1 VNGDFNCFREASMK
15 REYRIRSA
23 GVKLCALGMIFS
35 SCLALAASHYTDL
48 RNVEPIHGDAAAGA
62 TKAKVC
68 FACHGENGTSVAPIF
83 PRLAGQR
90 VDYLYHRLLTF
101 KRASAKDPYYSK
113 SPMTAMAVPLSD
125 SDMRNLAAFFA
136 SQEPQPAAP
145 TTPAVNPEPTVSPEK
160 GERLFRTG
168 DPARGIPP
176 CQGCHGVEAKGTAV
190 DKGPYLVYPVLRGQ
204 YSPYLVSRLTNFR
217 MGLPHDSTSD
227 FIMSNVARTLDD
239 DSLQAIAGWL
249 SSLPPAKSL

>member
-1 VNGDFNCFREASMK
+1 MK

-23 GVKLCALGMIFS
+23 GVKLCALGMIFGS
-35 SCLALAASHYTDL
+35 GLAPAAAHYTDL
-48 RNVEPIHGDAAAGA
+48 RDVEPIHGDAAAGA

-101 KRASAKDPYYSK
+101 KRAGAKDPYYSK
-113 SPMTAMAVPLSD
+113 SPMTPMAVPLSEI
-125 SDMRNLAAFFA
+125 DMRNLAAFFA

-145 TTPAVNPEPTVSPEK
+145 VTPAVNPSPTPDK

-168 DPARGIPP
+168 DPTRGIPP
-176 CQGCHGVEAKGTAV
+176 CQGCHGAEARGTAV

-217 MGLPHDSTSD
+217 TGLPHDTTSD
-227 FIMSNVARTLDD
+227 FTMSNVARTLDD
-239 DSLQAIAGWL
+239 DSLQAIAAWL

>member
-1 VNGDFNCFREASMK
+1 MK
-15 REYRIRSA
+15 REYRIHCA
-23 GVKLCALGMIFS
+23 GVKLCALGLIFS
-35 SCLALAASHYTDL
+35 TGLAFAASHYTDL
-48 RNVEPIHGDAAAGA
+48 RNVEPTHGDAAAGA
-62 TKAKVC
+62 TKAKAC
-68 FACHGENGTSVAPIF
+68 FACHGENGISVAPIF

-113 SPMTAMAVPLSD
+113 SPMTPMVVPLSD

-145 TTPAVNPEPTVSPEK
+145 TTPTVNPEPTVSPEK

-168 DPARGIPP
+168 DPTRGIPP
-176 CQGCHGVEAKGTAV
+176 CQGCHGVEARGTAV

-217 MGLPHDSTSD
+217 MGLPHGTTSD

-239 DSLQAIAGWL
+239 DSVQAIAAWL
-249 SSLPPAKSL
+249 SSLPPEKSL

>member
-1 VNGDFNCFREASMK
+1 MK
-15 REYRIRSA
+15 RGFLIRCA
-23 GVKLCALGMIFS
+23 AVQLCALGMIVGTGLAVAS
-35 SCLALAASHYTDL
+35 SRYTDL

-62 TKAKVC
+62 TKAKAC

-113 SPMTAMAVPLSD
+113 SPMTAMVVPLSEG
-125 SDMRNLAAFFA
+125 DMRNLAAFFA
-136 SQEPQPAAP
+136 SQEPQPAVP
-145 TTPAVNPEPTVSPEK
+145 TPLPASPEK

-168 DPARGIPP
+168 DPARGVPP
-176 CQGCHGVEAKGTAV
+176 CQGCHGVGARGTAV

-217 MGLPHDSTSD
+217 MGQPHDSTSD

-239 DSLQAIAGWL
+239 DSLQAIAVWL

>member
-1 VNGDFNCFREASMK
+1 MK
-15 REYRIRSA
+15 RGYRIRCG
-23 GVKLCALGMIFS
+23 GVKLCALGMMFS
-35 SCLALAASHYTDL
+35 AALASAASHYTDL
-48 RNVEPIHGDAAAGA
+48 RNVDPIHGDAAAGA
-62 TKAKVC
+62 LKAKTC
-68 FACHGENGTSVAPIF
+68 FACHGENGSSVAPIF

-101 KRASAKDPYYSK
+101 KRANAKDPYYSK

-125 SDMRNLAAFFA
+125 GDMRNLAAFFA

-145 TTPAVNPEPTVSPEK
+145 TTPAVNPEPTAGAEK

-168 DPARGIPP
+168 DPTKGIPP
-176 CQGCHGVEAKGTAV
+176 CQGCHGAEARGTAV

-204 YSPYLVSRLTNFR
+204 YSPYVVSRLTNFR
-217 MGLPHDSTSD
+217 MGQPHDTTSD

-239 DSLQAIAGWL
+239 DSVQAIAAWL
-249 SSLPPAKSL
+249 GSLPPAKSL

>member
-1 VNGDFNCFREASMK
+1 MK
-15 REYRIRSA
+15 RGFRIRCA
-23 GVKLCALGMIFS
+23 AVQLCALGMIVGTG
-35 SCLALAASHYTDL
+35 LAVAASRYTDL

-62 TKAKVC
+62 TKAKAC

-136 SQEPQPAAP
+136 SQEPQPAVP
-145 TTPAVNPEPTVSPEK
+145 TPLPASPEK

-168 DPARGIPP
+168 DPTRGVPP
-176 CQGCHGVEAKGTAV
+176 CQGCHGVGARGTAV

-217 MGLPHDSTSD
+217 MGQPHDSTSD

-239 DSLQAIAGWL
+239 DSVQAIAAWL
-249 SSLPPAKSL
+249 SSLPPEKSL

>member
-1 VNGDFNCFREASMK
+1 MK
-15 REYRIRSA
+15 HGYGIRCA
-23 GVKLCALGMIFS
+23 GAQLCALGMIF
-35 SCLALAASHYTDL
+35 CAGLALASSHYTDL
-48 RNVEPIHGDAAAGA
+48 RDVEPIHGDAAAGA
-62 TKAKVC
+62 TRAKVC

-113 SPMTAMAVPLSD
+113 SPMTPMAVPLSD

-136 SQEPQPAAP
+136 SQEPRPAAP
-145 TTPAVNPEPTVSPEK
+145 ATPAVNPEPTPEK
-160 GERLFRTG
+160 GERLFRRG

-176 CQGCHGVEAKGTAV
+176 CQGCHGAEARGTAV

-204 YSPYLVSRLTNFR
+204 YLPYLISRLTNFR
-217 MGLPHDSTSD
+217 MDLPHDTTSD
-227 FIMSNVARTLDD
+227 FIMSNVTRTLDD
-239 DSLQAIAGWL
+239 DSLQAIAAWL

>member
-1 VNGDFNCFREASMK
+1 MRGDFNFFRAAPMK
-15 REYRIRSA
+15 REYRIRGA
-23 GVKLCALGMIFS
+23 GVKLCALGMMFS
-35 SCLALAASHYTDL
+35 AGLALAASHYTDL
-48 RNVEPIHGDAAAGA
+48 RNVEPIRGDAAAGA

-68 FACHGENGTSVAPIF
+68 FACHGENGASIAPIF

-90 VDYLYHRLLTF
+90 IDYLYHRLLTF

-113 SPMTAMAVPLSD
+113 SPMTPMAVPLSD

-145 TTPAVNPEPTVSPEK
+145 TTPAANPEPAPAK

-168 DPARGIPP
+168 DPARGVPP
-176 CQGCHGVEAKGTAV
+176 CQGCHGGEARGTAV
-190 DKGPYLVYPVLRGQ
+190 DQGPYLVYPVLRGQ

-217 MGLPHDSTSD
+217 MGLPHDTTSD
-227 FIMSNVARTLDD
+227 FIMGNVARTLDD
-239 DSLQAIAGWL
+239 DSLQAIAAWL

>member
-1 VNGDFNCFREASMK
+1 MK
-15 REYRIRSA
+15 REYRIRCA
-23 GVKLCALGMIFS
+23 GVRLCALIGMIFS
-35 SCLALAASHYTDL
+35 SGLALAASHYTDL

-62 TKAKVC
+62 SKAQLC

-101 KRASAKDPYYSK
+101 KRANAKDPYYSK
-113 SPMTAMAVPLSD
+113 SPMTALVVPLSD

-136 SQEPQPAAP
+136 SQEPQPAAS
-145 TTPAVNPEPTVSPEK
+145 TTPAVNPEPTAGAAK

-176 CQGCHGVEAKGTAV
+176 CQGCHGAEARGTAV

-204 YSPYLVSRLTNFR
+204 YSPYLVSRLTSFR
-217 MGLPHDSTSD
+217 MGLPHDTTSD
-227 FIMSNVARTLDD
+227 FIMSNVSRTLDD
-239 DSLQAIAGWL
+239 DSLQAIAAWL

>member
-1 VNGDFNCFREASMK
+1 MK
-15 REYRIRSA
+15 REHRIRCG
-23 GVKLCALGMIFS
+23 GVRLYALGMIFS
-35 SCLALAASHYTDL
+35 SGLASAATHYTDL
-48 RNVEPIHGDAAAGA
+48 RKVEPIHGDATAGA
-62 TKAKVC
+62 SKAKAC

-136 SQEPQPAAP
+136 SQVPQPAAP
-145 TTPAVNPEPTVSPEK
+145 TTPAVNPELTAGLEK

-176 CQGCHGVEAKGTAV
+176 CQGCHGEEARGTAV
-190 DKGPYLVYPVLRGQ
+190 EKGPYLVYPVLRGQ

-217 MGLPHDSTSD
+217 MGQPHDSTSD
-227 FIMSNVARTLDD
+227 FIMSSVARTLDD
-239 DSLQAIAGWL
+239 DSLQAIAAWL
-249 SSLPPAKSL
+249 GSLPPAKSL

>member
-1 VNGDFNCFREASMK
+1 MSGDLNFFREASMK
-15 REYRIRSA
+15 HGYGIRCA
-23 GVKLCALGMIFS
+23 GAQLCALGMIF
-35 SCLALAASHYTDL
+35 CAGLALASSHYTDL
-48 RNVEPIHGDAAAGA
+48 RDVEPIHGDAAAGA
-62 TKAKVC
+62 TRAKVC

-101 KRASAKDPYYSK
+101 KRAGTKDPYYSK
-113 SPMTAMAVPLSD
+113 SPMTAMAVPLSE

-145 TTPAVNPEPTVSPEK
+145 TTPALNPQPTSEK

-176 CQGCHGVEAKGTAV
+176 CQGCHGVEARGTAV

-204 YSPYLVSRLTNFR
+204 YSPYLISRLTNFR

-239 DSLQAIAGWL
+239 DSLRAIAAWL

>member
-1 VNGDFNCFREASMK
+1 MK
-15 REYRIRSA
+15 HENRIRCA
-23 GVKLCALGMIFS
+23 GVTLCALGMIFS
-35 SCLALAASHYTDL
+35 TGLASAASQYTDL
-48 RNVEPIHGDAAAGA
+48 RNIEPIHGDAAAGA
-62 TKAKVC
+62 SKAKVC

-101 KRASAKDPYYSK
+101 KQASAKDPYYSK

-136 SQEPQPAAP
+136 SQEPQPAVP
-145 TTPAVNPEPTVSPEK
+145 TTPTVSPEK
-160 GERLFRTG
+160 GERLFRAG
-168 DPARGIPP
+168 DSTQGIPP
-176 CQGCHGVEAKGTAV
+176 CQGCHGVEARGTAV
-190 DKGPYLVYPVLRGQ
+190 AKGPYLVYPILRGQ

-217 MGLPHDSTSD
+217 MGLPHDTTSD

-239 DSLQAIAGWL
+239 ESLQAIAAWL
-249 SSLPPAKSL
+249 SALPPAKSL

>member
-1 VNGDFNCFREASMK
+1 MK
-15 REYRIRSA
+15 REYRIRCA

-35 SCLALAASHYTDL
+35 TGLAWAASRPTDL

-62 TKAKVC
+62 SKAKVC

-145 TTPAVNPEPTVSPEK
+145 TTPAVNPEPTVGPEK

-176 CQGCHGVEAKGTAV
+176 CQGCHGVEARGTAV

-217 MGLPHDSTSD
+217 MGLPHDTTSD

-239 DSLQAIAGWL
+239 DSLQAIAAWL

>member
-1 VNGDFNCFREASMK
+1 MK
-15 REYRIRSA
+15 RQYRIRCA
-23 GVKLCALGMIFS
+23 GIKLCALGVIFS
-35 SCLALAASHYTDL
+35 TGLASAASHYTDL

-62 TKAKVC
+62 TKATVC
-68 FACHGENGTSVAPIF
+68 FACHGANGTSVAPTF

-90 VDYLYHRLLTF
+90 VDYLYRRLLLF

-113 SPMTAMAVPLSD
+113 SPMTALVVPLSD
-125 SDMRNLAAFFA
+125 RDMRNLAAFFA

-145 TTPAVNPEPTVSPEK
+145 TTATVNLEK

-168 DPARGIPP
+168 DPSKGIPP
-176 CQGCHGVEAKGTAV
+176 CQGCHGAEARGPAIDT
-190 DKGPYLVYPVLRGQ
+190 GPYLVYPVLRGQ
-204 YSPYLVSRLTNFR
+204 YSPYLVARLTSFR

-239 DSLQAIAGWL
+239 DSLQAVTAWL
-249 SSLPPAKSL
+249 SSLKPEKSL

>member
-1 VNGDFNCFREASMK
+1 VSTEF
-15 REYRIRSA
+15 I
-23 GVKLCALGMIFS
+23 KLCAFGAIFS
-35 SCLALAASHYTDL
+35 AGLAVAAPRYTDL
-48 RNVEPIHGDAAAGA
+48 RNVAPIHGDVAAGA
-62 TKAKVC
+62 GKAKVC
-68 FACHGENGTSVAPIF
+68 FACHGENGTSAAPIF

-113 SPMTAMAVPLSD
+113 SPMTAMVVPLSD
-125 SDMRNLAAFFA
+125 GDMRDLAAFFA
-136 SQEPQPAAP
+136 SQEPHPAAP
-145 TTPAVNPEPTVSPEK
+145 TTPAIGPASTPGK

-176 CQGCHGVEAKGTAV
+176 CQGCHGAEARGTAV
-190 DKGPYLVYPVLRGQ
+190 DEGPYLVYPVLRGQ
-204 YSPYLVSRLTNFR
+204 YSPYLISRLTNFR

-239 DSLQAIAGWL
+239 DSLQAIAAWL

>member
-1 VNGDFNCFREASMK
+1 MFREASMK
-15 REYRIRSA
+15 RGYRMRCS

-35 SCLALAASHYTDL
+35 TGLASAASHYTDL

-62 TKAKVC
+62 SKAKAC
-68 FACHGENGTSVAPIF
+68 FACHGENGSSVAPIF

-136 SQEPQPAAP
+136 SQEPQPAAAAP
-145 TTPAVNPEPTVSPEK
+145 TTPAVNPEPTVGAEK

-176 CQGCHGVEAKGTAV
+176 CQGCHGVEARGTAV
-190 DKGPYLVYPVLRGQ
+190 EKGPSLVYPVLRGQ
-204 YSPYLVSRLTNFR
+204 YSPYLVSRLTHFR
-217 MGLPHDSTSD
+217 MSQPHDTTSD

-239 DSLQAIAGWL
+239 DSLQAVAAWL
-249 SSLPPAKSL
+249 GSLPPAKSL

>member
-1 VNGDFNCFREASMK
+1 MK
-15 REYRIRSA
+15 REYRIRCG
-23 GVKLCALGMIFS
+23 GVTLCALGMIFGTG
-35 SCLALAASHYTDL
+35 LASAASHFTDL

-62 TKAKVC
+62 SKAKAC
-68 FACHGENGTSVAPIF
+68 FACHGENGASVAPIF

-90 VDYLYHRLLTF
+90 ADYLYRRLVTF

-125 SDMRNLAAFFA
+125 GDMRNLAAFFA
-136 SQEPQPAAP
+136 SQDPRPAAP
-145 TTPAVNPEPTVSPEK
+145 TGPSAPSVNPDPTIESEPTAGPEK

-176 CQGCHGVEAKGTAV
+176 CQGCHGAEARGTAV
-190 DKGPYLVYPVLRGQ
+190 DKGPFLVYPVLRGQ
-204 YSPYLVSRLTNFR
+204 YPPYLVSRLTNFR
-217 MGLPHDSTSD
+217 MGQPHDTTSD

-239 DSLQAIAGWL
+239 DSLQAIAAWL
-249 SSLPPAKSL
+249 GSLPPAKSL

>member
-1 VNGDFNCFREASMK
+1 MK
-15 REYRIRSA
+15 REYRIRCA
-23 GVKLCALGMIFS
+23 AVKLCALGMIFS
-35 SCLALAASHYTDL
+35 TGLASAASHFTDL

-90 VDYLYHRLLTF
+90 VDYLYRRLLTF

-136 SQEPQPAAP
+136 SQEPRPAAP
-145 TTPAVNPEPTVSPEK
+145 TTPAVNSEPTVGPEK

-176 CQGCHGVEAKGTAV
+176 CQGCHGVEARGTAV

-204 YSPYLVSRLTNFR
+204 YSAYLVSRLTNFR
-217 MGLPHDSTSD
+217 MGLPHDTTSD
-227 FIMSNVARTLDD
+227 FIMSNVSRTLDD
-239 DSLQAIAGWL
+239 DSLQAIAAWL

>member
-1 VNGDFNCFREASMK
+1 MK
-15 REYRIRSA
+15 RGYRIRCG
-23 GVKLCALGMIFS
+23 GVKLCALAMIFS
-35 SCLALAASHYTDL
+35 TGVASAASHYTDL
-48 RNVEPIHGDAAAGA
+48 RNVEPNHGDAAAGA
-62 TKAKVC
+62 SKAKAC

-101 KRASAKDPYYSK
+101 KRAIAKDPYYSK

-145 TTPAVNPEPTVSPEK
+145 APTAPTEK

-168 DPARGIPP
+168 DPTRGIPP
-176 CQGCHGVEAKGTAV
+176 CQGCHGVEARGTAV

-217 MGLPHDSTSD
+217 MGQPHDTTSD

-239 DSLQAIAGWL
+239 DSVQAIATWL
-249 SSLPPAKSL
+249 GSLPPAKSL